1 VSAQGW
7 WVVAFLAGG
16 AVVVL
21 WPVGLA
27 RRRWTRRDPA
37 TLSFAW
43 RPFVASVRAEAV
55 RRPRRAVAVV
65 AVLVGLGGW
74 ATAGPVAAGAL
85 GTYAALAARGVL
97 RRWSNRERAASRA
110 RALDEVGALAAD
122 LRAGL
127 PAAASFE
134 PSASTDT
141 SADSVATGSVR
152 PAGSIPSARSAAAPD
167 ELRLRELTAAAWR
180 LAERTGAPVADLVDR
195 IEGDARAA
203 DRARASTAAQA
214 AGARATAFLL
224 AGLPAGGIALGYA
237 IGADPLHVLLHTPL
251 GAACVAG
258 ALLLQLGGLA
268 WADRLAGS
276 GTPR

>member
-1 VSAQGW
+1 VSGQGW
-7 WVVAFLAGG
+7 WVVAFLVGG
-16 AVVVL
+16 AIVVV
-21 WPVGLA
+21 WPVSLA
-27 RRRWTRRDPA
+27 RRRWTRREPV
-37 TLSFAW
+37 TLAW
-43 RPFVASVRAEAV
+43 RPLVASARAEAV
-55 RRPRRAVAVV
+55 RRPRRALVVV

-74 ATAGPVAAGAL
+74 VAAGPVAAGAL

-97 RRWSNRERAASRA
+97 RRWAGRERAAARA
-110 RALDEVGALAAD
+110 RTLDEVGALAAD

-127 PAAASFE
+127 PAAVPAPTAVGSTAAPVGSAGAVDLAGPVDPVSSPAS
-134 PSASTDT
+134 
-141 SADSVATGSVR
+141 
-152 PAGSIPSARSAAAPD
+152 AGSP
-167 ELRLRELTAAAWR
+167 EVVRLRELVAAAWR

-195 IEGDARAA
+195 IEADARAA

-214 AGARATAFLL
+214 AGARATALLL

-237 IGADPLHVLLHTPL
+237 IGADPLQVLLHTPL

-276 GTPR
+276 GSPR